1 MCVGTTEIFC
11 VMTPLA
17 LEFEGI
23 KTCLNFVYKSV
34 ELIQAWQRREGN
46 PIARENGELSGL
58 EVEAITENM
67 IGLQMFTYFQICCL
81 PPTKAVKHVYL

>member
-17 LEFEGI
+17 LEFGGI

-34 ELIQAWQRREGN
+34 ELIQA
-46 PIARENGELSGL
+46 
-58 EVEAITENM
+58 
-67 IGLQMFTYFQICCL
+67 
-81 PPTKAVKHVYL
+81 